1 MLKLFGKSH
10 SKEVSKLASKLTLKW
25 ALKLVIAMRQ
35 HHYCSVFS
43 SFAAFPLS
51 GLSSG
56 AKVLAV
62 GLLATSLSGCFTTG
76 AEHRPIVDGGDLA
89 NYESDLVE
97 CQQLALQ
104 RDPNDEETKTS
115 ALIGAVIG
123 TLVGLGEGAEEAVAG
138 AAVGALI
145 GGGEQAYDT
154 DKDRKHIVINCMRG
168 RGYNVVESTR

>member
-1 MLKLFGKSH
+1 MLKLSGKSH
-10 SKEVSKLASKLTLKW
+10 SKQVSKLTLKL
-25 ALKLVIAMRQ
+25 ALKWAVKLVVTTRQ

-104 RDPNDEETKTS
+104 RDPNDEETKAG